1 VLKVGDETVIV
12 DVYSES
18 EMFEKIL
25 PKAQKVLKTVEWEA
39 A

>member
-1 VLKVGDETVIV
+1 MLKVEDETVIV

-25 PKAQKVLKTVEWEA
+25 PEAQKVLKTVKWEEV
-39 A
+39 